1 MNINPGNRQRASGSA
16 ILVVMALLFVLTLLV
31 LANTETLRHL
41 QQELRLIDQQQQ
53 QKYEPRP
60 GH

>member
-1 MNINPGNRQRASGSA
+1 MNLNPGNREREHGSA
-16 ILVVMALLFVLTLLV
+16 ILVVMALLFILTLLV
-31 LANTETLRHL
+31 LANTDTLRHL
-41 QQELRLIDQQQQ
+41 QQELRLIDLQQQ

>member
-1 MNINPGNRQRASGSA
+1 MNTNPGNRQRKNGSA

>member
-1 MNINPGNRQRASGSA
+1 MNTHPGKRERENGSA

-53 QKYEPRP
+53 QKYEPRQ

>member
-1 MNINPGNRQRASGSA
+1 MNIHPGNRQRENGAA

-53 QKYEPRP
+53 QKYEPRQ
-60 GH
+60 GR

>member
-1 MNINPGNRQRASGSA
+1 MNIRSGNRPREDGAA
-16 ILVVMALLFVLTLLV
+16 ILVVMALLFILTLLV

-41 QQELRLIDQQQQ
+41 QQELRLIDRQQQ

>member
-1 MNINPGNRQRASGSA
+1 MNPHPGNREREHGSA
-16 ILVVMALLFVLTLLV
+16 ILVVMALLFILTLLV
-31 LANTETLRHL
+31 LANTDTLRHL
-41 QQELRLIDQQQQ
+41 QQELRLLDQQQQ

>member
-1 MNINPGNRQRASGSA
+1 MNIHPGNHRRESGSA

>member
-1 MNINPGNRQRASGSA
+1 MNIKTRNHPREQGAA

>member
-1 MNINPGNRQRASGSA
+1 MNTNPGKRERENGSA

-41 QQELRLIDQQQQ
+41 QQEMRLIDQQQQ
-53 QKYEPRP
+53 QKYEPRQ